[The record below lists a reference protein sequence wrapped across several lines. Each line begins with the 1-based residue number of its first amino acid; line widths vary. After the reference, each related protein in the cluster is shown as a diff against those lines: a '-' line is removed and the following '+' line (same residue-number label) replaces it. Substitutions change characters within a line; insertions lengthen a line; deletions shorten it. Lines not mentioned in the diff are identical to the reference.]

1 MFEQSSQSTPLEI
14 NTNTM
19 LGRAANGEHLLGSNS
34 QRDYIMY
41 TTGDNCENTST
52 SYSIIEEFA
61 WGGGREGS
69 SSSSPSSQNCKN
81 CLYAC
86 LCRVVHNVNMAWIV
100 FIQGWTNRWV
110 GCVMRE
116 FFTQPR
122 AGIAHL
128 LDHLCI
134 ASPGL
139 PSCSV
144 RRPGLIR
151 KHKSDPHVSKC
162 ARHHCTVRIHIDT

>member
-1 MFEQSSQSTPLEI
+1 
-14 NTNTM
+14 M
-19 LGRAANGEHLLGSNS
+19 LGRAAANGEHLLGSNS

-52 SYSIIEEFA
+52 SYSIIEEAA
-61 WGGGREGS
+61 WGGGRREGS

-81 CLYAC
+81 CLYVC
-86 LCRVVHNVNMAWIV
+86 LCRVVHNMAWIV
-100 FIQGWTNRWV
+100 VIQGWAKRWAAGGL

-116 FFTQPR
+116 YFTQPR

-144 RRPGLIR
+144 RRPGHKKAQIR
-151 KHKSDPHVSKC
+151 SPCVKVRETSL
-162 ARHHCTVRIHIDT
+162 HCTVRIHIDT

>member
-1 MFEQSSQSTPLEI
+1 
-14 NTNTM
+14 M

-52 SYSIIEEFA
+52 SYSIIEEVG

-86 LCRVVHNVNMAWIV
+86 LCRVVHNMAWIV
-100 FIQGWTNRWV
+100 VIQGWAKRWAAPRPRLRDARV
-110 GCVMRE
+110 LHPTQGRHCPSARPSLYSITGAALLFRPSSGSHKKAQIRSPCVKVRE
-116 FFTQPR
+116 TP
-122 AGIAHL
+122 L
-128 LDHLCI
+128 
-134 ASPGL
+134 
-139 PSCSV
+139 
-144 RRPGLIR
+144 
-151 KHKSDPHVSKC
+151 
-162 ARHHCTVRIHIDT
+162 HCRDSGKIFISIDT